1 LGSAYTGSLPPLLHQ
16 LGASLLVTT
25 YQAGKVVVIR
35 SEGGTVNTHFRDLP
49 GPMGLALN
57 GDRLA
62 VGTPG
67 RVWEFRNLPA
77 LAQKLAPPPP
87 VPGVPPPR
95 HDGCFVPRSVHYTG
109 DIQVHELA
117 WAGDELWIVNTRF
130 SCLATLDREYSFVP
144 RWRPAFV
151 SALAPEDRCH
161 LNGLG
166 LRAGHPAYATALG
179 QTDSAAGWR
188 ANKRDGGCLLD
199 VASGAIITAGLS
211 MPHSPRWYADR
222 LWVLESG
229 RGRLARVDL
238 ASGRTEVVAELPGFT
253 RGLDFCGPYA
263 FVGLSQVRETAVFA
277 GLPLTER
284 SEERKCGV
292 WVVDLRSGATA
303 AFLQFE
309 GAVQEI
315 FGVQVVPQVRFP
327 ELLVDDPLLASTYIL
342 PDQALAD
349 LAPRGP

>member
-1 LGSAYTGSLPPLLHQ
+1 LGV
-16 LGASLLVTT
+16 SLLVTT

-35 SEGGTVNTHFRDLP
+35 SEGGAVNTHFRDLP
-49 GPMGLALN
+49 APMGLALD

-77 LAQKLAPPPP
+77 LASKLSPP
-87 VPGVPPPR
+87 GR

-117 WAGDELWIVNTRF
+117 WAGNDLWVVNTRF
-130 SCLATLDREYSFVP
+130 SCLATLDVEHSFVP
-144 RWRPAFV
+144 RWRPPFV

-166 LRAGHPAYATALG
+166 LRAGRPAYATALG
-179 QTDSAAGWR
+179 RTDTAAGWR
-188 ANKRDGGCLLD
+188 VNKRDGGCLLD
-199 VASGAIITAGLS
+199 VASGAVIADGLS
-211 MPHSPRWYADR
+211 MPHSPRWYAER

-229 RGRLARVDL
+229 RGHLAQVDL
-238 ASGRTEVVAELPGFT
+238 TSGRLEAVARIPGFT
-253 RGLDFCGPYA
+253 RGLDFHGPYA
-263 FVGLSQVRETAVFA
+263 FVGLSQVRETAVFS
-277 GLPLTER
+277 GLPLTEQP
-284 SEERKCGV
+284 EERKCGV

-309 GAVQEI
+309 GAVQEV
-315 FGVQVVPQVRFP
+315 FAVQVLPQVRFP

-342 PDQALAD
+342 PDEALAE
-349 LAPRGP
+349 LAPRGE